1 MSLCL
6 RPVRQT
12 GSTDFLGPLNVLKTL
27 NVLEILDVLE
37 ALKALKALEAPGNP
51 RSLMPA
57 EGTVRHRVFSFAIPP
72 ASSYNNC
79 GPRIPSIKTHNKY
92 SLQILTARAHN
103 KNSQLKLPV
112 NYPPPVEAG
121 VFFGDRI
128 KTHNIKTAR
137 RAGTE
142 RQNLPWHLIFM

>member
-1 MSLCL
+1 MSFCL

-57 EGTVRHRVFSFAIPP
+57 EGTGSFPLQSHR
-72 ASSYNNC
+72 
-79 GPRIPSIKTHNKY
+79 PRRTIIVVH
-92 SLQILTARAHN
+92 
-103 KNSQLKLPV
+103 
-112 NYPPPVEAG
+112 
-121 VFFGDRI
+121 
-128 KTHNIKTAR
+128 
-137 RAGTE
+137 
-142 RQNLPWHLIFM
+142 IFPQ

>member
-37 ALKALKALEAPGNP
+37 ALKALKALEALEAPGNP

-57 EGTVRHRVFSFAIPP
+57 EGAESFPLQSHRPRRTIIVVR
-72 ASSYNNC
+72 AS
-79 GPRIPSIKTHNKY
+79 P
-92 SLQILTARAHN
+92 Q
-103 KNSQLKLPV
+103 
-112 NYPPPVEAG
+112 
-121 VFFGDRI
+121 
-128 KTHNIKTAR
+128 
-137 RAGTE
+137 
-142 RQNLPWHLIFM
+142 

>member
-37 ALKALKALEAPGNP
+37 ALKALKARKSRIP
-51 RSLMPA
+51 RKFDA
-57 EGTVRHRVFSFAIPP
+57 CGRRRVFSFAIPP

-92 SLQILTARAHN
+92 SQQILTARAHN

-112 NYPPPVEAG
+112 NYPPPVEVG

-128 KTHNIKTAR
+128 KTHNIKAAR

>member
-12 GSTDFLGPLNVLKTL
+12 GSTDFLGPL

-57 EGTVRHRVFSFAIPP
+57 EGTGAFPLQSHRPRRTIIVVR
-72 ASSYNNC
+72 AS
-79 GPRIPSIKTHNKY
+79 P
-92 SLQILTARAHN
+92 Q
-103 KNSQLKLPV
+103 
-112 NYPPPVEAG
+112 
-121 VFFGDRI
+121 
-128 KTHNIKTAR
+128 
-137 RAGTE
+137 
-142 RQNLPWHLIFM
+142 

>member
-1 MSLCL
+1 MS
-6 RPVRQT
+6 QT
-12 GSTDFLGPLNVLKTL
+12 GQADWKHRFPGTPECPENP
-27 NVLEILDVLE
+27 EC
-37 ALKALKALEAPGNP
+37 PGNTGCP
-51 RSLMPA
+51 GSPESSESPGSSWKSPKPDA
-57 EGTVRHRVFSFAIPP
+57 CGRHRVFSFAIPP
-72 ASSYNNC
+72 AASYNNC

-92 SLQILTARAHN
+92 SQQILTARAHN

>member
-57 EGTVRHRVFSFAIPP
+57 AGAGSFPLQTPRPRRTIIEVR
-72 ASSYNNC
+72 AS
-79 GPRIPSIKTHNKY
+79 P
-92 SLQILTARAHN
+92 Q
-103 KNSQLKLPV
+103 
-112 NYPPPVEAG
+112 
-121 VFFGDRI
+121 
-128 KTHNIKTAR
+128 
-137 RAGTE
+137 
-142 RQNLPWHLIFM
+142 